1 MKIQRLNNTTDSPEM
16 MTFAEWLLFR
26 FLLPFVTFMN
36 TGAKLLDMK
45 FVAFLFFVLTS
56 SIPGVAQHLVKDG
69 YLVASNGDTA
79 KVPIEHYEYENGNLI
94 FSKLPYYFGCPC
106 DSVERFQTTYCVYD
120 SSYLIGKTIS
130 DGTTIENYEY
140 KYHTDNNGKWKLS
153 SVNSHSYSMA
163 RKDRSGEWAKNYNR
177 ELYNYENEKL
187 TKIESYKSPENM
199 QCPWLTTT
207 YKYDEQNRI
216 RWEFHTYG
224 YSDFDSPKPDVFRTD
239 TFEYIHFDGGYIKKV
254 LLLGEA
260 VNVDSFFV
268 NSKSEV
274 LKHRRIFSGSN
285 GNFNYVKVHHY
296 EGDRLVSTSIIC
308 DNARL
313 KNNKLK
319 IVYRYKE
326 VW

>member
-1 MKIQRLNNTTDSPEM
+1 
-16 MTFAEWLLFR
+16 
-26 FLLPFVTFMN
+26 MN

-45 FVAFLFFVLTS
+45 FVAFLFFVLTL
-56 SIPGVAQHLVKDG
+56 SIPGVAQHLVMDG
-69 YLVASNGDTA
+69 YLVAGNGDTA
-79 KVPIEHYEYENGNLI
+79 KVPVEHFEYENGNLI
-94 FSKLPYYFGCPC
+94 FSKIPIHYGCPC
-106 DSVERFQTTYCVYD
+106 DSVERFQITNYVYD

-140 KYHTDNNGKWKLS
+140 KYHTDSNGKWKLL
-153 SVNSHSYSMA
+153 SVNSHSYSIA
-163 RKDRSGEWAKNYNR
+163 REDRPGEWAKNYNR

-199 QCPWLTTT
+199 QYPWLTTT